1 MAFYQAGQTLAW
13 RIEVRDEAGALADP
27 GTGPSAV
34 ITLPDGTTDA
44 ATVVAVATGVFD
56 VLIASDLPGRYAM
69 TALAGG
75 DNSGGFPYSDVA
87 DVFPADP
94 RLICSLADVRAAMN
108 TPAASRVSD
117 DEVRRYI
124 AAATLVVEDI
134 VGPVL
139 GATRTEV
146 HDGGQ
151 RAILLFDYPSAAI
164 TSVSED
170 GVTLSAS
177 DYCLGDGGILYRG
190 SRPGTGRWS
199 LGARNVSVTYPV
211 GGTSIDPN
219 VRLAAAELVAFW
231 YGSTQIAARPGL
243 QSGGDVGGGTFV
255 SMGYAVPHA
264 VRDKLLPSVHR
275 SPGFA

>member
-1 MAFYQAGQTLAW
+1 MYEVGQTLVW
-13 RIEVRDEAGALADP
+13 TVVTRDAAGTIVDP
-27 GTGPSAV
+27 TAAPTAT
-34 ITLPDGTTDA
+34 ITLPDATTASGTVTK
-44 ATVVAVATGVFD
+44 TATGTYRVTGTGT
-56 VLIASDLPGRYAM
+56 LAGRYRVRV
-69 TALAGG
+69 TSTTPGTVGNL
-75 DNSGGFPYSDVA
+75 PYSDVA
-87 DVFPADP
+87 DVLPADP

-108 TPAASRVSD
+108 TPAAQRVSD
-117 DEVRRYI
+117 DEVRGYI
-124 AAATLVVEDI
+124 AAAALVVEDI

-190 SRPGTGRWS
+190 SRPGAGRWS
-199 LGARNVSVTYPV
+199 LGARNVTITYPV

-219 VRLAAAELVAFW
+219 VRLAAAELVAHL
-231 YGSTQIAARPGL
+231 YKSQRPNRNITTDMDGA
-243 QSGGDVGGGTFV
+243 DTFTV
-255 SMGYAVPHA
+255 LGYAVPNR
-264 VRDKLLPSVHR
+264 VRDLLLPARAAKV
-275 SPGFA
+275 PGFA

>member
-1 MAFYQAGQTLAW
+1 MHEVGQTLVW
-13 RIEVRDEAGALADP
+13 TVVTRDATGTVVDP
-27 GTGPSAV
+27 TAAPTAT
-34 ITLPDGTTDA
+34 ITLPDATTASGTVTKTATGTYRVTAPSPHLGRYRMRATSTDA
-44 ATVVAVATGVFD
+44 GTVVN
-56 VLIASDLPGRYAM
+56 LPW
-69 TALAGG
+69 
-75 DNSGGFPYSDVA
+75 SDVA
-87 DVFPADP
+87 DALPADP

-108 TPAASRVSD
+108 TPAAQRVSD
-117 DEVRRYI
+117 DEVRGYI

-151 RAILLFDYPSAAI
+151 RAILLFDYPTAAI

-190 SRPGTGRWS
+190 SRPGAGRWS
-199 LGARNVSVTYPV
+199 LGARNVSITYPV
-211 GGTSIDPN
+211 GGTSVDPN

-231 YGSTQIAARPGL
+231 YGATQIAGRPGL
-243 QSGGDVGGGTFV
+243 QSGGDVGGGTFM

>member
-1 MAFYQAGQTLAW
+1 MYEVGQTLVW
-13 RIEVRDEAGALADP
+13 TVVTRDATGTVVDP
-27 GTGPSAV
+27 TATPTAT
-34 ITLPDGTTDA
+34 ITLPDATTASGTVTKTA
-44 ATVVAVATGVFD
+44 TGTYRVTATGSLAGRVRMRATSTTPGTVVN
-56 VLIASDLPGRYAM
+56 L
-69 TALAGG
+69 
-75 DNSGGFPYSDVA
+75 PYSDVA
-87 DVFPADP
+87 DVLPADP
-94 RLICSLADVRAAMN
+94 RLICSLADARAAMN
-108 TPAASRVSD
+108 TPAAQRVSD
-117 DEVRRYI
+117 DEVRGYI

-164 TSVSED
+164 TSVTED

-199 LGARNVSVTYPV
+199 LGARNVSITYPV

-231 YGSTQIAARPGL
+231 YGSTQIAGRPGL
-243 QSGGDVGGGTFV
+243 QSGGDVGGGTFM

>member
-1 MAFYQAGQTLAW
+1 MYEVGQTLVW
-13 RIEVRDEAGALADP
+13 TVVTRDAAGTIVDPTAAPTAAL
-27 GTGPSAV
+27 
-34 ITLPDGTTDA
+34 TLPDATTASGTVTKTATGTYRVTAASPQVGRVRMRASSTDA
-44 ATVVAVATGVFD
+44 GTVTT
-56 VLIASDLPGRYAM
+56 LPW
-69 TALAGG
+69 
-75 DNSGGFPYSDVA
+75 SDVA
-87 DVFPADP
+87 DVLPADP

-108 TPAASRVSD
+108 TPAAQRVSD
-117 DEVRRYI
+117 DEVRGYI

-139 GATRTEV
+139 GASRTEV

-151 RAILLFDYPSAAI
+151 RAILLFDYPTAAI
-164 TSVSED
+164 TSVTED

-199 LGARNVSVTYPV
+199 HGARNVTITYPV

-231 YGSTQIAARPGL
+231 YGSTQIAGRPGL
-243 QSGGDVGGGTFV
+243 QSGAAVAGGTFM